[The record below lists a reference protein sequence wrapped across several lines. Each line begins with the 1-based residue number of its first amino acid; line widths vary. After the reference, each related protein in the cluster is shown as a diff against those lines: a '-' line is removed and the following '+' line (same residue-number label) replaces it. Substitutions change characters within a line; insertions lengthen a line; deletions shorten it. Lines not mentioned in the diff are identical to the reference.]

1 MKEYIGNCLLQNKSE
16 KILHC
21 REPSKCKGEYLIYI
35 LLSLLF
41 SRSNLVG
48 MGIIPLQYLPGQNA
62 ETLGLTGYEMYDIV
76 VPENSQPGQ
85 LITITTDDGKRFE
98 VILRFDTEVDLT
110 YYKHG
115 GILNYMIRKML

>member
-1 MKEYIGNCLLQNKSE
+1 M
-16 KILHC
+16 
-21 REPSKCKGEYLIYI
+21 
-35 LLSLLF
+35 
-41 SRSNLVG
+41 VG

-62 ETLGLTGYEMYDIV
+62 ETLGLTGYEMYDVV

>member
-1 MKEYIGNCLLQNKSE
+1 M
-16 KILHC
+16 
-21 REPSKCKGEYLIYI
+21 P
-35 LLSLLF
+35 LLF

-62 ETLGLTGYEMYDIV
+62 ETLGLTGYEMYDVV

>member
-1 MKEYIGNCLLQNKSE
+1 
-16 KILHC
+16 
-21 REPSKCKGEYLIYI
+21 
-35 LLSLLF
+35 
-41 SRSNLVG
+41 

-62 ETLGLTGYEMYDIV
+62 ETLGLTGYEMYDVV